1 MTWTEVFNNWVIY
14 VVCKT
19 MTKLKC
25 FICQSATRDSDA
37 GSSGNQT
44 FQLLETIRRKEWADT
59 RSQPCICAESEGASK
74 YQSLSFYRDKT
85 SNTKWKRV
93 VREATSAISS
103 LLLAQFFPITHTV
116 PPEPPPVIFAPNR
129 LGLPPSD
136 VFLCCISRTRLTSLS
151 VPSEPRPHAL

>member
-1 MTWTEVFNNWVIY
+1 MSSVKQW
-14 VVCKT
+14 
-19 MTKLKC
+19 
-25 FICQSATRDSDA
+25 QSPNSSFANQPLPIRDNDV

-44 FQLLETIRRKEWADT
+44 SQLLETTRRKEWADT
-59 RSQPCICAESEGASK
+59 RSQPCICAESEGARK
-74 YQSLSFYRDKT
+74 YRSLSFYPDK
-85 SNTKWKRV
+85 NQNAKWKKGL
-93 VREATSAISS
+93 REATSAISS
-103 LLLAQFFPITHTV
+103 QLLAQFFPITHTV